1 VEGKI
6 FIRKPTNRGRK
17 KYSSKWMSLDVLVP
31 LFHFILIVSKLQ
43 NTKIK
48 TVLVSIFSNLET
60 TIEQNGD

>member
-1 VEGKI
+1 VEGEI
-6 FIRKPTNRGRK
+6 FIRKPANRGRK

-31 LFHFILIVSKLQ
+31 LFYFILIVSKLQ

-48 TVLVSIFSNLET
+48 TDLVSIFSNLET